1 MKGSCPRC
9 SQPLRDGFV
18 EGRPARVCGACGGQA
33 VGLTVFRDSV
43 PKAVFRGFLGAMRE
57 KCTASAL
64 NCPACRNTMG
74 SFPLP
79 DGGTGHSCGPCQL
92 IWFDAVGRP
101 ASLPKPKKEAEL
113 PVEALRIL
121 AEAYVQADNEREAQR
136 QRLEELRERPGSIIR
151 DILNPGIGGW
161 LDD

>member
-1 MKGSCPRC
+1 
-9 SQPLRDGFV
+9 
-18 EGRPARVCGACGGQA
+18 
-33 VGLTVFRDSV
+33 
-43 PKAVFRGFLGAMRE
+43 
-57 KCTASAL
+57 
-64 NCPACRNTMG
+64 MG

-79 DGGTGHSCGPCQL
+79 DGGIGHSCGPCQL